1 MTNYFDKLPELS
13 FAYLPTTGEVIMIKR
28 GEEGYFPQPQ
38 LQHKTVDELN
48 ELYDVTKAQAE
59 AMQSGSMHGWHV
71 PASNPELWEKKLNEK
86 EEAKDQFLHNQKNLS

>member
-1 MTNYFDKLPELS
+1 MTNYFDKLPEFS

-28 GEEGYFPQPQ
+28 GEEGYYPQPK

-59 AMQSGSMHGWHV
+59 AMQSGSYMAGMFQLV
-71 PASNPELWEKKLNEK
+71 IPNCGKKIKEQEKAER
-86 EEAKDQFLHNQKNLS
+86 SISS